1 MKRYDFVT
9 TFGQKEKEEGKWVK
23 YEDIKPYIEYQSI
36 LIKNLRHQ
44 IEVQNEILREKTNP
58 VARLQI
64 PSN

>member
-1 MKRYDFVT
+1 MDRYNFVT
-9 TFGQKEKEEGKWVK
+9 TFGQKKMKEGKWVK

-58 VARLQI
+58 VA
-64 PSN
+64 